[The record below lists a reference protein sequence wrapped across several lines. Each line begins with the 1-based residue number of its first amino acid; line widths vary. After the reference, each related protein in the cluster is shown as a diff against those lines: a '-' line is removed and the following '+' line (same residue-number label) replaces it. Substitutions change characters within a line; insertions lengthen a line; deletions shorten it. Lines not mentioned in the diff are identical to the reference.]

1 MICIDCTTPANYFH
15 ALRRQIAM
23 PFRKPLIVFSPKS
36 LLRHPDAKSS
46 FDEMVEGTTFRR
58 IIPDEGPAS
67 QNPESVK
74 RLVLCSGKVYYELA
88 KERAARGLEDKV
100 AIIRVEQLSPFP
112 WDLLTDEIKRYP
124 NAEAFWSQEEHKNQG
139 FWSFIEPHVE
149 TIFKHIGE
157 PRDLR

>member
-1 MICIDCTTPANYFH
+1 
-15 ALRRQIAM
+15 
-23 PFRKPLIVFSPKS
+23 

-157 PRDLR
+157 PRDLRYAGRKVSPTTATGSKFVHKREHAQLLNDTLGGL